1 MPVRAFLTAGPVADC
16 QVAPSLIEGLSAD
29 ALLADRGYDSDTLI
43 EQAESQGIE
52 VVIPPRRN
60 RKKQRAFDKT
70 RYRNRHIVGNVFAQL
85 KQWRGLAT
93 RYAKRASSFLATIHI
108 RFIAVWADI
117 L

>member
-29 ALLADRGYDSDTLI
+29 ALLAERGYDSDTLI
-43 EQAESQGIE
+43 EQAESQGME
-52 VVIPPRRN
+52 VVLPPRRN
-60 RKKQRAFDKT
+60 RKKQRAFDKSL
-70 RYRNRHIVGNVFAQL
+70 YRNRHIVENVFAQL

-93 RYAKRASSFLATIHI
+93 RYAKRASSFLAAIHI